1 MLTLRPY
8 QSDAIAAVEKYIS
21 THADNPCVVLP
32 TGAGKSLVIA
42 EMLRRWR
49 SGCQKFRA
57 IVLAHR
63 KELVEQN
70 LKEFLGCA
78 PGEDAGV
85 YSAGLG
91 LHQMDHA
98 ITFAGIDSV
107 SKRAGDFPPF
117 DVVVVDEAHRIPPN
131 GEGRYREFIRIA
143 KICNP
148 RLRVIGFTATP
159 YRLGCG
165 PICHP
170 DHILNEICY
179 EANVADLIRDGY
191 LCMLRSK
198 VSSDSAPDISD
209 VKRNGRGDY
218 VLTALSTAVD
228 KVVESAVAS
237 ALNHIASENRRAI
250 VWFCVDV
257 KHCREVE
264 ACLIS
269 AGIHDVAV
277 VTAETTADDRSLSAE
292 RFRRRE
298 IRHLINCN
306 VFTEGFNVKF
316 VDCVVLLRP
325 TMSKG
330 LYAQMVGR
338 GLRVHPDKSDCLVLD
353 YARCIET
360 HGPIDCLDSGDVK
373 LEVCQQCEEVFSR
386 AVRKCPK
393 CGWEIPKV
401 EVERREAEE
410 RQRNMNSTV
419 ASQAEILQTIPH
431 ILPVDDVIVSIH
443 SKPDRPDSL
452 CVTYITGIS
461 AYKEW
466 ICLDHDGFA
475 GMHARK
481 WWARRFGPV
490 SAAKANVKEAASD
503 LFLQSELKRI
513 TKSITVVREGKYDRI
528 VGYELAT

>member
-70 LKEFLGCA
+70 LQEFLGCA

-170 DHILNEICY
+170 DHVLNEICY

-198 VSSDSAPDISD
+198 VSSDSAPDISN

-277 VTAETTADDRSLSAE
+277 VTAETTADDRSLSVE

-373 LEVCQQCEEVFSR
+373 LEVCRQCEEVFSR

-393 CGWEIPKV
+393 CGWEIPK
-401 EVERREAEE
+401 EIVERREAEE
-410 RQRNMNSTV
+410 RERKLNESRL
-419 ASQAEILQTIPH
+419 SQAAILGSMPVVM
-431 ILPVDDVIVSIH
+431 PVDDVSVARHHKDGS
-443 SKPDRPDSL
+443 PDSL
-452 CVTYITGIS
+452 RISYRCGIS
-461 AYKEW
+461 VVHEW
-466 ICLDHDGFA
+466 VCLDHPGEA
-475 GMHARK
+475 GVYAHR
-481 WWARRFGPV
+481 WWLRRFGSESSAHV
-490 SAAKANVKEAASD
+490 SVSSALQD
-503 LFLQSELKRI
+503 LFLPSSLKQI
-513 TKSITVVREGKYDRI
+513 TKSITVVRDGKYNRI
-528 VGYELAT
+528 IGYDLKS